1 MDGWRDPLQVLEA
14 YESWLARQSLSPRTR
29 GEYARWVRLFCRW
42 LAEESD
48 EGALGADPFADL
60 VARDYAARD
69 FKRFL
74 KSERA
79 LGPASVNLALAAVDH
94 LYGHLGLGRANVR
107 RESLPVSAPRA
118 LSRGEQRRLLR
129 AAERAGARDR
139 ALVVL
144 MLFAG
149 LRIGET
155 VALDVDDV
163 TISARKGLVVVRS
176 GKGDAYREVALNAL
190 VRAVLGE
197 WLDGRTRRAVDGERA
212 LFVSVRGSRISP
224 RAADAA
230 VRRVGAAA
238 DLSLSAHVL
247 RHTCLTNLVRQG
259 EDLVMVAE
267 IAGHVRIE
275 TTRRYSLPSKADR
288 QAAMERMDVEF

>member
-1 MDGWRDPLQVLEA
+1 M
-14 YESWLARQSLSPRTR
+14 
-29 GEYARWVRLFCRW
+29 RLFCGW
-42 LAEESD
+42 LHDGAD
-48 EGALGADPFADL
+48 ERALGADPLADL
-60 VARDYAARD
+60 AARDYAARD

-94 LYGHLGLGRANVR
+94 LYRQVGLGRANVR
-107 RESLPVSAPRA
+107 RESLPVAAPRA
-118 LSRGEQRRLLR
+118 LSRDEQRVLLR

-144 MLFAG
+144 MLYGG

-163 TISARKGLVVVRS
+163 TTSARKGTVTIRS

-190 VRAVLGE
+190 VRAVLEE
-197 WLDGRTRRAVDGERA
+197 WIKERERRAPDDEHA
-212 LFVSVRGSRISP
+212 LFLSLKGTRISP
-224 RAADAA
+224 RAADSAI
-230 VRRVGAAA
+230 RRVAGDAGL
-238 DLSLSAHVL
+238 DLSAHVL

>member
-1 MDGWRDPLQVLEA
+1 
-14 YESWLARQSLSPRTR
+14 
-29 GEYARWVRLFCRW
+29 VRLFCAW
-42 LAEESD
+42 LAD
-48 EGALGADPFADL
+48 GADKAALGADPLADL
-60 VARDYAARD
+60 AARDYAARD

-74 KSERA
+74 KAERG
-79 LGPASVNLALAAVDH
+79 LGAASVNLGLAAVDH
-94 LYGHLGLGRANVR
+94 FYRHLGVGRANVR
-107 RESLPVSAPRA
+107 RETLPQSAPRA
-118 LSRGEQRRLLR
+118 LSADEQRLLLR
-129 AAERAGARDR
+129 AAERAGERDR

-144 MLFAG
+144 MSFAA

-155 VALDVDDV
+155 VALDVEDV
-163 TISARKGLVVVRS
+163 AISTRKGLVIVRS

-190 VRAVLGE
+190 VRAVVTE
-197 WLDGRTRRAVDGERA
+197 WVGQRATLDVPAAERA
-212 LFVSVRGSRISP
+212 LFVSRKGTRLSP

-230 VRRVGAAA
+230 VRRVASDAG
-238 DLSLSAHVL
+238 LKLSAHVL

-288 QAAMERMDVEF
+288 QAAMERMDVDY